1 MINMSDDLFKNLQN
15 GTYATVFNDTLA
27 FVSNGSTGLTEKP
40 VYCGL
45 MMNRDQLQTI
55 IDNAHLFGQPM
66 VNAAHL
72 VAMQFDHL
80 KVLEE

>member
-1 MINMSDDLFKNLQN
+1 MSDDFFYNNKN
-15 GTYATVFNDTLA
+15 GTYATHFNNTLT
-27 FVSNGSTGLTEKP
+27 FVANGSEGLNPDKL

-72 VAMQFDHL
+72 VAMQFDTL
-80 KVLEE
+80 KVLQE